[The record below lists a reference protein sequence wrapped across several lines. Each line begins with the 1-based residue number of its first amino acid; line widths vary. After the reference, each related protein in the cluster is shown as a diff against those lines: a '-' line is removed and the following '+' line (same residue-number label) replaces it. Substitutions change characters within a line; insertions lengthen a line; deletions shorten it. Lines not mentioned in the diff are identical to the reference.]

1 MNKLIILIELKYKHK
16 ERHKTHKENQK
27 NNGIAPIVTTKVN
40 LLSYFYS
47 SNW

>member
-16 ERHKTHKENQK
+16 ERHKIHKGNQK
-27 NNGIAPIVTTKVN
+27 TMGFAPIVITKVN

-47 SNW
+47 SNQ